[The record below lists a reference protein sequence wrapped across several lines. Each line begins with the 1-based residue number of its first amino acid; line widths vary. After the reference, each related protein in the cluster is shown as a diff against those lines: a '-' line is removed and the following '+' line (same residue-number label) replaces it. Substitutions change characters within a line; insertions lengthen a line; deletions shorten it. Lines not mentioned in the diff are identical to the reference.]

1 MCNNLPGLISIWN
14 DMYEICAKTFLVPFN
29 GYQIHQSTAEKWHHA
44 QVICGQAA
52 SFVLR
57 KEGDCLEKE
66 IMQGTTPGAKKQGNQ
81 GCGGWTTWNNG
92 PECHLKTY

>member
-1 MCNNLPGLISIWN
+1 MHTKDSKGMDTEEDKRMGIG
-14 DMYEICAKTFLVPFN
+14 DGGN
-29 GYQIHQSTAEKWHHA
+29 GTRTAHHD
-44 QVICGQAA
+44 QRRKLSYFGHVM
-52 SFVLR
+52 R

-66 IMQGTTPGAKKQGNQ
+66 IMQGSLQHQEQENKGNQ